1 MVITYHSLEDRIV
14 KNFLKSGNFEG
25 KVEKD
30 FYGHVKRNFELVN
43 RKVIVPSEE
52 EIERN
57 PRARSAKLRIAERC
71 DMKWFKKKKVKD
83 FVSPSQEQKEVL
95 AESMKEVLDGRLLAD
110 TVLRRN
116 MGFILFLTLLGI
128 LYIANGYNTE
138 KLYMK
143 KVALEKEL
151 GDLRFE
157 SVTTASE
164 LMRISVPSEVERRV
178 KEAGLELVQSK
189 GTSGKDRE
197 MKRVYKVIKS
207 IRFIKSKVMDI
218 LRTVFFGSYRAVK
231 KCPVRNYL
239 NV

>member
-1 MVITYHSLEDRIV
+1 
-14 KNFLKSGNFEG
+14 
-25 KVEKD
+25 
-30 FYGHVKRNFELVN
+30 
-43 RKVIVPSEE
+43 
-52 EIERN
+52 
-57 PRARSAKLRIAERC
+57 
-71 DMKWFKKKKVKD
+71 MKWFKKKKVKD

-151 GDLRFE
+151 GNLRFE

-178 KEAGLELVQSK
+178 KEAGLDLVQSK
-189 GTSGKDRE
+189 E
-197 MKRVYKVIKS
+197 PP
-207 IRFIKSKVMDI
+207 
-218 LRTVFFGSYRAVK
+218 VK
-231 KCPVRNYL
+231 IEK
-239 NV
+239 

>member
-1 MVITYHSLEDRIV
+1 
-14 KNFLKSGNFEG
+14 
-25 KVEKD
+25 
-30 FYGHVKRNFELVN
+30 
-43 RKVIVPSEE
+43 
-52 EIERN
+52 
-57 PRARSAKLRIAERC
+57 
-71 DMKWFKKKKVKD
+71 MKWFKKKKVKD

-189 GTSGKDRE
+189 E
-197 MKRVYKVIKS
+197 PP
-207 IRFIKSKVMDI
+207 
-218 LRTVFFGSYRAVK
+218 VK
-231 KCPVRNYL
+231 IEK
-239 NV
+239 